1 MEVRRATPDDSPG
14 VASLVTLT
22 GGAAKYRKRYGNYNV
37 AQLLETGYLCIS
49 AVEGNKMKAFVVIG
63 DAPPRCKA
71 ADAENWAATFCANYT
86 SGGAIGTCA
95 WIDFIPTTTSTI
107 PVWKRLTL

>member
-49 AVEGNKMKAFVVIG
+49 AVEDGKMRAFVVVG

-71 ADAENWAATFCANYT
+71 ADAEDWASTSVSYT
-86 SGGAIGTCA
+86 H
-95 WIDFIPTTTSTI
+95 
-107 PVWKRLTL
+107 LTLPTKA

>member
-22 GGAAKYRKRYGNYNV
+22 GGAAKYRKRYGNSNV

-63 DAPPRCKA
+63 DAPPR
-71 ADAENWAATFCANYT
+71 
-86 SGGAIGTCA
+86 S
-95 WIDFIPTTTSTI
+95 
-107 PVWKRLTL
+107 

>member
-37 AQLLETGYLCIS
+37 AQLLETGYLCILS
-49 AVEGNKMKAFVVIG
+49 LIH
-63 DAPPRCKA
+63 
-71 ADAENWAATFCANYT
+71 
-86 SGGAIGTCA
+86 I
-95 WIDFIPTTTSTI
+95 
-107 PVWKRLTL
+107 